1 MSSSGFNWRRGSSS
15 WTIQCVA
22 ILVVLELMIGSSDA
36 FVGQQSFLLPKPNSG
51 NGHGHGNGNGNGY
64 ENGHVNYD
72 HSTVSR
78 MHSYAASLSR
88 SRQSH
93 ALLISTPRNQRRT
106 RSCLISKISSND
118 DGDDGDDHDH
128 EHTSQSNNDVTN
140 SISSNE
146 HGHEHGHEH
155 EESKISSVR
164 APPNSYYYVIYHII
178 H

>member
-36 FVGQQSFLLPKPNSG
+36 FVGQQSFLLPKPNSA
-51 NGHGHGNGNGNGY
+51 NGHGHGNGNGY

-88 SRQSH
+88 SLQSH

-118 DGDDGDDHDH
+118 DDDDY

-146 HGHEHGHEH
+146 HGHEHTHEH

>member
-1 MSSSGFNWRRGSSS
+1 MSSSGFNWRRGIS

-118 DGDDGDDHDH
+118 DDDDYDY

-146 HGHEHGHEH
+146 HGHEHEHEH
-155 EESKISSVR
+155 E
-164 APPNSYYYVIYHII
+164 
-178 H
+178 

>member
-1 MSSSGFNWRRGSSS
+1 MSSSGFNWRRGIS

-36 FVGQQSFLLPKPNSG
+36 FVGQQSFLIPHSNS
-51 NGHGHGNGNGNGY
+51 GNGNGY
-64 ENGHVNYD
+64 KYGHVNYD

-118 DGDDGDDHDH
+118 DDDGDDD

-140 SISSNE
+140 NISSNE
-146 HGHEHGHEH
+146 HGHEHEHEH